1 MLYQQNIA
9 AMNNQMMMN
18 AAAAGTNNNN
28 NNANSNANV
37 GNNFKLTSE
46 NLDAVAMAKLEH
58 DTANRNALELYDI
71 SNQNRDAAELA
82 RSEHETAMHWRQE
95 AQKNLERLE
104 ATAAKK
110 AISEEN
116 AAQQQE
122 KLQNLNALVSEFK
135 KALVEETALTQS

>member
-1 MLYQQNIA
+1 
-9 AMNNQMMMN
+9 
-18 AAAAGTNNNN
+18 
-28 NNANSNANV
+28 
-37 GNNFKLTSE
+37 
-46 NLDAVAMAKLEH
+46 
-58 DTANRNALELYDI
+58 
-71 SNQNRDAAELA
+71 
-82 RSEHETAMHWRQE
+82 MHWRQE

-135 KALVEETALTQS
+135 KALVEETSLRRKADIEKENLAREYEQKKIEIATKASEAQGRLIEHAKDKILEARRSAALATQQANEYWNKRKEKRLREEELVKLRKSQHRS